1 MIHKPKKYKIMKF
14 CTLISVFV
22 LFYFCTT
29 QLSAQEK
36 PEVVVTQGHTSH
48 ILDISYSQNGRFL
61 VTGSQDRSAKVWDL
75 NLKQEFRTLN
85 GHTDKVTNVAFMNKD
100 KNIVTAC
107 KSHLIV
113 WEHPSGK
120 MLQKISINTGTH
132 EFEPIPNSTK
142 IILKLEDDEDDAEY
156 AIIDILTGKRIGSN
170 KLNTGSTPF
179 APHPKDSTFIL
190 TEHDRESDIFN
201 ACAFNYYTGQKVK
214 TFAGGADVFK
224 VIRFNLNGK
233 HVAGVEFSGGNI
245 WVWDYKSTKVL
256 MKKKVNFT
264 KMPVDMQLD
273 KKGQFLWTITR
284 LGVVHVYEV
293 KTGELVKTLH
303 KLNQFDAPTKTSTS
317 CMSSTI
323 AFSPNYKTLA
333 IGAYMTKTN
342 LAKSS
347 NNVEMLINVNLL
359 DTKKGKIQAEL
370 KGNYKVINKLEVGP
384 KGKYILSNNT
394 GKNTGLRL
402 WNTKD
407 GVIERYMPNVQF
419 FDLSEDGKFLVTA
432 ESDLGKQTRKL
443 TIWAFPSFKLVHE
456 MKLENEKTFL
466 FDLQISNDG
475 ETVLTNKSYNP
486 EGSYLV
492 RWKLEQYNLAKK
504 TTTLKQEVSNA
515 EAWYAGRIILSPDG
529 KYVAGKTNT
538 HKYQVL
544 NLETKEVIVDI
555 DNRVLSDFHNFSQ
568 LLSFIPNTNQILLSI
583 PDRDKSDLTEI
594 VSNLAILDIDKATL
608 EIKPDYPSF
617 EGFAMSG
624 HFNADGTQL
633 VVGNDDYFGNIKWQ
647 VSLVDWETKKL
658 TCNLDGHNSGVSH
671 VRFEPKGKR
680 IFSASLDGFINT
692 WDIKSCALKAS
703 MIAMNELDYLIIMPD
718 GYYKSS
724 KNSYDDICFRYSNTL
739 YTFDQFDLRYNRPDK
754 VLTNL
759 GASKYSVK
767 IYTKAWE
774 KRVRR
779 MGFTTEMLQGEMDLP
794 TLTWTNK
801 NELPLSVTTPTIDVK
816 VKAEDKNSL
825 LDRLVISVN
834 NVPVPS
840 INGYDLKGKKS
851 NELSQDF
858 KAKLSYGSNLVKVS
872 VINENGV
879 ESVRESVSINYEPN
893 TKKQP
898 NLYIYAIG
906 VSEFAESER
915 NLKFATKDASD
926 LIKQFESSNYFG
938 NVITKTVFNAEATK
952 ENIISTAKFLKDAQ
966 TDDQIMIYVSS
977 HGLLSDDLNYFLA
990 THDVNF
996 EDPTE
1001 KGLAY
1006 DQINQMLDGINCRN
1020 RLIMIDACHSGE
1032 VDKEEAVEKTKIET
1046 SNVKVTAKGS
1056 TTLVRPK
1063 VGLKNSFSYMKA
1075 LFSDVS
1081 KGTGATV
1088 ISAAGGYEFALES
1101 DDWNNGVF
1109 TYAILNGLKSG
1120 DADINQD
1127 LNISVLELKKYVTA
1141 EVIRLTEGKQHPTT
1155 RSENTVNNFQLYKV
1169 KE

>member
-1 MIHKPKKYKIMKF
+1 MKF
-14 CTLISVFV
+14 CTFISVLA
-22 LFYFCTT
+22 LFCFYTT
-29 QLSAQEK
+29 LLSAQIK
-36 PEVVVTQGHTSH
+36 PEVVVTQGHTNH
-48 ILDISYSQNGRFL
+48 ILDIDYSKNGRFL

-75 NLKQEFRTLN
+75 SLKQEFRTLN
-85 GHTDKVTNVAFMNKD
+85 GHTDKVTKVAFMNKD
-100 KNIVTAC
+100 KNIVSAC

-120 MLQKISINTGTH
+120 MLRKISLNDNAH
-132 EFEPIPNSTK
+132 DFEPIPNSTK

-156 AIIDILTGKRIGSN
+156 AIIDILTGKRVGSN
-170 KLNTGSTPF
+170 QLSTGSSVFT
-179 APHPKDSTFIL
+179 AHPKDSTFIL
-190 TEHDRESDIFN
+190 LDHDRETNVYN
-201 ACAFNYYTGQKVK
+201 ASAFNYYTGKKTK
-214 TFAGGADVFK
+214 TFPGGADIFK
-224 VIRFNLNGK
+224 MIRFTPNGK
-233 HVAGVEFSGGNI
+233 YVAATEFSGSHI

-256 MKKKVNFT
+256 MKKKVSFN
-264 KMPVDMQLD
+264 KMPTDMELD

-293 KTGELVKTLH
+293 KTGELVKTFH
-303 KLNQFDAPTKTSTS
+303 KLGGFDAATKTNTS
-317 CMSSTI
+317 CMSNTF
-323 AFSPNYKTLA
+323 AFSPDYKTLA
-333 IGAYMTKTN
+333 IGTYIMKTN
-342 LAKSS
+342 MAKA
-347 NNVEMLINVNLL
+347 NNNKTEMLININLL
-359 DTKKGKIQAEL
+359 DTKKGNVQAEL

-394 GKNTGLRL
+394 GKNEGLRM

-407 GVIERYMPNVQF
+407 GVVERYMPNVQL

-432 ESDLGKQTRKL
+432 ESDIGNQTRNL
-443 TIWAFPSFKLVHE
+443 SIWAFPSFKLVHE
-456 MKLENEKTFL
+456 MKFTNEKTFL

-475 ETVLTNKSYNP
+475 ETVITNKSYNP

-492 RWKLEQYNLAKK
+492 HWKLEQHNLAKK
-504 TTTLKQEVSNA
+504 TTELKQDIPNA
-515 EAWYAGRIILSPDG
+515 ECWYNGKIMLSPNG
-529 KYVAGKTNT
+529 KYIAGKTST
-538 HKYQVL
+538 HKYQVFD
-544 NLETKEVIVDI
+544 LETKKVLVSI
-555 DNRVLSDFHNFSQ
+555 DNLSLTNFHN
-568 LLSFIPNTNQILLSI
+568 LSEVLDFIPNTNQILLSI
-583 PDRDKSDLTEI
+583 PNNKEDNPAEI
-594 VSNLAILDIDKATL
+594 VSKLAIIDIDKATL
-608 EIKPDYPSF
+608 EIQTDCPTF
-617 EGFAMSG
+617 EGYIMSG
-624 HFNADGTQL
+624 HFNADGTKL
-633 VVGNDDYFGNIKWQ
+633 VVGNDDYWGTIKWQ
-647 VSLVDWETKKL
+647 VSLVDWETKQL
-658 TCNLDGHNSGVSH
+658 VCNLEGHNSAVSH

-703 MIAMNELDYLIIMPD
+703 MMAMNDLDYLIIMPD

-724 KNSYDDICFRYSNTL
+724 KNSYDGICFRYSNKL

-779 MGFTTEMLQGEMDLP
+779 LGFTSEMLQGDMDLP
-794 TLTWTNK
+794 SLVWTNK
-801 NELPLSVTTPTIDVK
+801 NDLPLSVTSPTIDVK
-816 VKAEDKNSL
+816 VKAEDKNNL
-825 LDRLVISVN
+825 LDRLVITVN
-834 NVPVPS
+834 NVPVPT
-840 INGYDLKGKKS
+840 INGYDLKGKKTK
-851 NELSQDF
+851 ELTQDF

-872 VINENGV
+872 VVNEKGV
-879 ESVRESVSINYEPN
+879 ESVRESVSINYEPS

-906 VSEFAESER
+906 VSEFATAER

-926 LIKQFESSNYFG
+926 LIKQFQSSNYFG
-938 NVITKTVFNAEATK
+938 NVISKTVFNADATK

-990 THDVNF
+990 THDVDF
-996 EDPTE
+996 EDPSQ

-1032 VDKEEAVEKTKIET
+1032 VDKEEAVEKTSVKN

-1056 TTLVRPK
+1056 TTVIRPK

-1120 DADINQD
+1120 DADINKD
-1127 LNISVLELKKYVTA
+1127 LSISVLELKKYVTA

-1155 RSENTVNNFQLYKV
+1155 RSENTINNFQLYKV
-1169 KE
+1169 K